1 MKIDVSNVTHEEAKK
16 RLEELRK
23 KLHHHSYLY
32 YVLNKPEISDYEY
45 DRMFQELLALEQK
58 FPDLVTPDSP
68 SQRVGAE
75 PAKEFKTVYHKIPM
89 LSLGNAFDDDDLRAF
104 DKRVK
109 REAGVEQ
116 IEYVTELKM
125 DGLAV
130 SIRYEKGILVQ
141 GATRGDGVRG
151 EDVTA
156 NVRTIRNIPLKLF
169 GDEIP
174 EVIEVRGEVIMYKK
188 DFEELNKEREAK
200 GEPLFANPRNA
211 AAGSLR
217 QLDPKITAQRKLHMI
232 AYGIGEVVGKEFKK
246 HFEILQFL
254 QKIGFRI
261 SPEAAVCPD
270 IEEAIRRCKYY
281 TEHRNEYPFGA
292 DGVVIKVND
301 LKLQEKLGATSHE
314 PRWAIAFKFPPEEAE
329 TVVRDIIVQ
338 VGRTGKLTPVAIFD
352 PIELEGS
359 VVSRA
364 TLHNEDQVKRLD
376 IRIGDH
382 IIVRKAGSVIP
393 EVVRVVKEKRTGKE
407 IPFKMPD
414 RCPVCGGPV
423 VRLPGEAATRCI
435 NASCPAQVK
444 ERIVHFVSREA
455 MDIDS
460 IGEKLINQM
469 VDKGLIKDYAD
480 LYYLKKDDLLKLE
493 RMGPTLADKII
504 KNIQNSK
511 NRPLANLIYALG
523 IFQVGK
529 HTAEL
534 LTKKYHS
541 LDEIMNASEEE
552 LAQIE
557 GIGPITAKSIK
568 DFFSSE
574 LNKKVIEKLK
584 KAGVKTEEEVKTE
597 NENLPLANEKIV
609 FTGALK
615 SMSRSKAKE
624 LVRELGAETPDTVSK
639 KTTLVVVGEGPGS
652 KFDKAQKLGIKT
664 IGEEEFLELLR
675 RYGKW
680 T

>member
-23 KLHHHSYLY
+23 ILRHHSYLY

-45 DRMFQELLALEQK
+45 DKLFQELLALERK
-58 FPDLVTPDSP
+58 FPDLITPDSP
-68 SQRVGAE
+68 SQRVGA
-75 PAKEFKTVYHKIPM
+75 PPLKEFKTVYHKIPM
-89 LSLGNAFDDDDLRAF
+89 LSLGNAFDETDLREF
-104 DKRVK
+104 DRRVK
-109 REAGVEQ
+109 REAGVDTV
-116 IEYVTELKM
+116 EYVTELKM

-130 SIRYEKGILVQ
+130 SVRYEKGILVQ
-141 GATRGDGVRG
+141 GATRGDGIRG
-151 EDVTA
+151 EDVTP
-156 NVRTIRNIPLKLF
+156 NVKTIKNVPLKLF

-174 EVIEVRGEVIMYKK
+174 DVIEVRGEVIMFKK
-188 DFEELNKEREAK
+188 DFEELNEERKKK

-217 QLDPKITAQRKLHMI
+217 QLDSRITAKRKLHMI

-246 HFEILQFL
+246 HFEVLKFL
-254 QKIGFRI
+254 EKIGFTI

-270 IEEAIRRCKYY
+270 IEEAIRRCNYY
-281 TEHRNEYPFGA
+281 TAHRDEYPFGA

-338 VGRTGKLTPVAIFD
+338 VGRTGTLTPVAIFD
-352 PIELEGS
+352 PVELEGS

-393 EVVRVVKEKRTGKE
+393 EVVRVLKEKRTGKE

-423 VRLPGEAATRCI
+423 VRLPGEVAVRCI

-460 IGEKLINQM
+460 LGEKIINQM

-493 RMGPTLADKII
+493 RMGEKLAEKII
-504 KNIQNSK
+504 NNIEGSK

-523 IFQVGK
+523 IFGVGK

-534 LTKKYHS
+534 LANKFSSIDALIKA
-541 LDEIMNASEEE
+541 NEEE
-552 LAQIE
+552 ISEIE
-557 GIGPITAKSIK
+557 GIGPVTAKSIK

-574 LNKKVIEKLK
+574 QNLKVIEKLK
-584 KAGVKTEEEVKTE
+584 KAGVKTEEERKE
-597 NENLPLANEKIV
+597 KKAENLPLKGEKIV
-609 FTGALK
+609 FTGALD
-615 SMSRSKAKE
+615 SMSRSEAKE
-624 LVRELGAETPDTVSK
+624 IVRSLGAETPDTVSK
-639 KTTLVVVGEGPGS
+639 KTTLVVVGKDPGS
-652 KFDKAQKLGIKT
+652 KYEKAQKLGIKT
-664 IGEEEFLELLR
+664 INEEEFLELLR
-675 RYGKW
+675 RYGKI
-680 T
+680 